1 MGTQVVKVKGPQQF
15 QEVGTGKKGRDLRS
29 SVTDYW
35 EDRELRFR
43 QGKC

>member
-1 MGTQVVKVKGPQQF
+1 MGTQVVKVNGLQPF
-15 QEVGTGKKGRDLRS
+15 REVRTGKKGRDPRS